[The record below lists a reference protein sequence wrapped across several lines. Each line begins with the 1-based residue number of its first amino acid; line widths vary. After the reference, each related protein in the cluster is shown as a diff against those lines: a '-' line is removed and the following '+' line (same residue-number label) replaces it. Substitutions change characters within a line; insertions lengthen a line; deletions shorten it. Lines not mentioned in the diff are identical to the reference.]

1 MTVKVNRFAIAGV
14 LVLLAAL
21 VFIPFDLPQM
31 NDWLFRIA
39 TLIMLAV
46 SWNMMASAGMISLGH
61 SAFWGVG
68 SYGCLV
74 AINYLKLPF
83 FLSFIPALL
92 FGALVGMLLALS
104 TGRLRGVFFAIAT
117 LALSEGLRIIGLM
130 LPDLTGGAAG
140 MFLRHGARPSAMVL
154 YYSAVIAA
162 LLVVL
167 AAWWLSI
174 TSLRY
179 AMRAMH
185 DNEDAAQMLGINPL
199 FYRTLISTIAGA
211 MAAGAGAL
219 NLWHSAYLAPD
230 IAFSLHFAI
239 LAQIAPIIGGVHTL
253 AGPVIGAFAV
263 IGLSE
268 LSRTA
273 MGIKEGYS
281 LLIYGVMLVVAI
293 TFMPK
298 GLYRMLLARPARKTT
313 QAAATR
319 TEAPALPDAVQ
330 P

>member
-1 MTVKVNRFAIAGV
+1 MTMKTNRFAVAGV
-14 LVLLAAL
+14 LILVAAL
-21 VFIPFDLPQM
+21 VVIPFNLPQM

-68 SYGCLV
+68 SYGCLL

-83 FLSFIPALL
+83 FVSFIPALL
-92 FGALVGMLLALS
+92 FGALIGMVLALT

-140 MFLRHGARPSAMVL
+140 MFLRHGARPAAAVL

-162 LLVVL
+162 LLAVL
-167 AAWWLSI
+167 AAWLLSI
-174 TSLRY
+174 TRLRY

-219 NLWHSAYLAPD
+219 NLWHSAYIAPD
-230 IAFSLHFAI
+230 IAFALHFAI

-253 AGPVIGAFAV
+253 AGPVIGAFAI

-268 LSRTA
+268 LSRMA
-273 MGIKEGYS
+273 MGVKEGYS
-281 LLIYGVMLVVAI
+281 LLIYGVLLVASI

-298 GLYRMLLARPARKTT
+298 GLYGILIARRGRKNAPASPA
-313 QAAATR
+313 AAAT
-319 TEAPALPDAVQ
+319 LIDAAR

>member
-1 MTVKVNRFAIAGV
+1 MTKLTFNRFAVIGM

-21 VFIPFDLPQM
+21 VLIPFDLSQM

-61 SAFWGVG
+61 SAFWGIG
-68 SYGCLV
+68 SYGALL
-74 AINYLKLPF
+74 ASNYLELPF
-83 FLSFIPALL
+83 FLSFLPALV
-92 FGALVGMLLALS
+92 FGALAGMLLALS
-104 TGRLRGVFFAIAT
+104 TGRLKGVFFAIAT
-117 LALSEGLRIIGLM
+117 LALSEGCRIIGLM
-130 LPDLTGGAAG
+130 LPELTGGAAG
-140 MFLRHGARPSAMVL
+140 TFLRHGARPATTVL
-154 YYSAVIAA
+154 YYSAVMAAA
-162 LLVVL
+162 LTVL
-167 AAWWLSI
+167 AAWLLSR
-174 TSLRY
+174 TRLRY

-199 FYRTLISTIAGA
+199 FYRVLISIIAGA

-239 LAQIAPIIGGVHTL
+239 LAQIAPVVGGVNTL
-253 AGPVIGAFAV
+253 AGPVIGAFAI
-263 IGLSE
+263 IGFSE

-273 MGIKEGYS
+273 LGIKEGYS
-281 LLIYGVMLVVAI
+281 LLIYGVLLVCAI

-298 GLYRMLLARPARKTT
+298 GLYRLFLTRHSLDQNQPARAAKTD
-313 QAAATR
+313 
-319 TEAPALPDAVQ
+319 EKVFS
-330 P
+330 

>member
-1 MTVKVNRFAIAGV
+1 MKTNRFAVAGV
-14 LVLLAAL
+14 MVLLAAL
-21 VFIPFDLPQM
+21 MLVPLNLPQM

-83 FLSFIPALL
+83 FMSFIPALL
-92 FGALVGMLLALS
+92 FGALIGMLLALS

-130 LPDLTGGAAG
+130 LPDFTGGAAG
-140 MFLRHGARPSAMVL
+140 MFLRHGARPAAMVL
-154 YYSAVIAA
+154 YYSAIIAA
-162 LLVVL
+162 LLTVL
-167 AAWWLSI
+167 AAWLLSI
-174 TSLRY
+174 TKLRY

-239 LAQIAPIIGGVHTL
+239 LAQIAAIIGGVHTL
-253 AGPVIGAFAV
+253 AGPVIGAFAI

-268 LSRTA
+268 LSRTSL
-273 MGIKEGYS
+273 GIKEGYS
-281 LLIYGVMLVVAI
+281 LLIYGVMLVAAI

-298 GLYRMLLARPARKTT
+298 GLYGILKARPARKP
-313 QAAATR
+313 AR
-319 TEAPALPDAVQ
+319 EGLAPAGASPPNDAAQ

>member
-1 MTVKVNRFAIAGV
+1 MTTTKINRFGVAGTIALLV
-14 LVLLAAL
+14 ALVL
-21 VFIPFDLPQM
+21 IPFDLPQM

-68 SYGCLV
+68 SYGALL
-74 AINYLKLPF
+74 AINYMKLPF
-83 FLSFIPALL
+83 FLSFLPALV
-92 FGALVGMLLALS
+92 FGAVIGMLLALS
-104 TGRLRGVFFAIAT
+104 TGRLKGVFFAIAT
-117 LALSEGLRIIGLM
+117 LALSEGCRIIGLM

-140 MFLRHGARPSAMVL
+140 MFLRHGARPTASVL
-154 YYSAVIAA
+154 YYSSVVAA
-162 LLVVL
+162 LLAVIV
-167 AAWWLSI
+167 AWLLSK
-174 TSLRY
+174 TRLRY

-199 FYRTLISTIAGA
+199 YYRTLISTIAGA

-253 AGPVIGAFAV
+253 AGPVIGAFAI
-263 IGLSE
+263 IGFSE

-273 MGIKEGYS
+273 LGIKEGYS
-281 LLIYGVMLVVAI
+281 LLIYGILLVCAI

-298 GLYRMLLARPARKTT
+298 GLYRLFMPRRTASQKPPTRI
-313 QAAATR
+313 AAAGE
-319 TEAPALPDAVQ
+319 EALS
-330 P
+330 